1 MAVGAAFRSNSHDYF
16 LRVRAKTERNA
27 IDLREHCAIKF
38 IGATHIVV
46 QGTLDHFTRVNG
58 GLCQRAIK
66 QGFNFNG
73 SIFARPEKS
82 R

>member
-38 IGATHIVV
+38 IGATQISARSA
-46 QGTLDHFTRVNG
+46 LKTRHR
-58 GLCQRAIK
+58 L
-66 QGFNFNG
+66 
-73 SIFARPEKS
+73 
-82 R
+82 